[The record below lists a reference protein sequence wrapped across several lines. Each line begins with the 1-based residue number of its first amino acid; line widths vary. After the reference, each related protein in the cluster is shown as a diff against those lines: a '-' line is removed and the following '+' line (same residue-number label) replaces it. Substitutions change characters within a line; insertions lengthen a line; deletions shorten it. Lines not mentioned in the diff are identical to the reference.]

1 MPTLALIRH
10 GPTAWNEAGRL
21 QGRSDI
27 ALSPAG
33 RAAVRRW
40 RLPPPVLRFVWI
52 TSPLRRCLETTALLR
67 DGHPEA
73 PPARVEPLLIE
84 MGFGAWEGRTLAE
97 LRAEHG
103 AAMVEWE
110 ARGLDFKAPGGESPR
125 EVQTRLRPFLA
136 EIGDGGDNILAVTHR
151 GVIRAV
157 YALASGWNMRDDPPV
172 RLADAAVHLFAVAAG
187 GGPIVERL
195 NLALD
200 AAASEP
206 PAP

>member
-40 RLPPPVLRFVWI
+40 RLPPPVLRFAWA
-52 TSPLRRCLETTALLR
+52 TSPLRRCIETAALLR

-73 PPARVEPLLIE
+73 PPARADPRLIE
-84 MGFGAWEGRTLAE
+84 MSFGAWEGRTLAE

-103 AAMVEWE
+103 AAMGEWE
-110 ARGLDFKAPGGESPR
+110 ARGLDFKAPDGESPR
-125 EVQTRLRPFLA
+125 EVQARLRPFLA
-136 EIGDGGDNILAVTHR
+136 EIGGGGNILAVTHK

-157 YALASGWNMRDDPPV
+157 YALASGWDMRDDPAV
-172 RLADAAVHLFAVAAG
+172 RLADAAVHLFAVAADG
-187 GGPIVERL
+187 SLGVERL
-195 NLALD
+195 NLAL
-200 AAASEP
+200 E
-206 PAP
+206 APSP

>member
-40 RLPPPVLRFVWI
+40 RLPPPVLRFAWA
-52 TSPLRRCLETTALLR
+52 TSPLRRCIETAALLR
-67 DGHPEA
+67 DEHPKA
-73 PPARVEPLLIE
+73 PPVRADPRLIE
-84 MGFGAWEGRTLAE
+84 MSFGAWEGRTLAE
-97 LRAEHG
+97 MRAEYG
-103 AAMVEWE
+103 AAMGDWE
-110 ARGLDFKAPGGESPR
+110 ARGLDFKAPDGESPR

-136 EIGDGGDNILAVTHR
+136 EIGGGGNILAVTHK

-157 YALASGWNMRDDPPV
+157 YALASGWDMRDDPAV
-172 RLADAAVHLFAVAAG
+172 RLADAAVHLFAVAVDG
-187 GGPIVERL
+187 SLGVERP

-200 AAASEP
+200 VAAP
-206 PAP
+206 

>member
-10 GPTAWNEAGRL
+10 APTAWNEAGRL

-40 RLPPPVLRFVWI
+40 RLPPPVLRFAWM
-52 TSPLRRCLETTALLR
+52 TSPLSRCRETAALLR

-73 PPARVEPLLIE
+73 PPALAEPRLTE
-84 MGFGAWEGRTLAE
+84 MSFGAWEGRTLAE

-103 AAMVEWE
+103 AAMREWE

-125 EVQTRLRPFLA
+125 EVQARLRPFLA
-136 EIGDGGDNILAVTHR
+136 EIGGGGNILAVTHK
-151 GVIRAV
+151 GVIRAA
-157 YALASGWNMRDDPPV
+157 YALASGWDMRDDPAV
-172 RLADAAVHLFAVAAG
+172 RLADAAVHLFAVAADG
-187 GGPIVERL
+187 SLGVERL
-195 NLALD
+195 NLAL
-200 AAASEP
+200 EP
-206 PAP
+206 PPP